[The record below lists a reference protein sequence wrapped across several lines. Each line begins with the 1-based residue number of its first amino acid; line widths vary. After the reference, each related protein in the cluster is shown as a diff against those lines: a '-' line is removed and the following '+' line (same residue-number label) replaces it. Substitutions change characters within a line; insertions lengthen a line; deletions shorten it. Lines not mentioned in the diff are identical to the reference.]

1 MFRMQFITL
10 YFSIIVYFISYRIF
24 LLNLYNLYCILISH
38 FINLYR
44 LHYYLDIIYMFI
56 ECHILA

>member
-10 YFSIIVYFISYRIF
+10 YSSIIVYFISYRIF
-24 LLNLYNLYCILISH
+24 LLNLYCILILH

-44 LHYYLDIIYMFI
+44 LRYYLDINYMFI
-56 ECHILA
+56 DCRILA